1 MSELSPRRLLT
12 VLGPFLGLLLV
23 IALFAALEPDSFLR
37 WYNFQTVVNQAVIVA
52 LAGIGMTFIIVSGGI
67 DLSVGSV
74 IALASV
80 ATALALRATGSP
92 LLALLAG
99 VLAGGAAGLVNGLLI
114 TTLRVVPFIITL
126 GTLLIARGVA
136 RALADNAP
144 VQAGDTGWLFELM
157 SKAPDP
163 PWLGVSLG
171 VWLTLAIALFMRA
184 VLRGTRLGVHTFAI
198 GSNEQTARLCGVHV
212 ERTKVLIY
220 TLGGLFV
227 GLAGAL
233 LFCRLS
239 QGDPTEARGKEL
251 DVIAAVVIGGG
262 SLSGGE
268 GSILGTIVGALIM
281 AFLGNG
287 CNLVGVSDEW
297 QLILTGAIIIVAV
310 VVDRLRH
317 R

>member
-1 MSELSPRRLLT
+1 MSRGWLT
-12 VLGPFLGLLLV
+12 VLGPWLGLLLV
-23 IALFAALEPDSFLR
+23 VALFAVLAPDSFLR
-37 WYNFQTVVNQAVIVA
+37 WYNFQTVANQAVIVA

-80 ATALALRATGSP
+80 TTALALRGTGSP

-99 VLAGGAAGLVNGLLI
+99 IAAGGVAGLINGVLI
-114 TTLRVVPFIITL
+114 TALRVVPFIITL

-144 VQAGDTGWLFELM
+144 VQAGDTGWLFDLM
-157 SKAPDP
+157 SKTPDP

-171 VWLTLAIALFMRA
+171 VWLTLSIALFMGA
-184 VLRGTRLGVHTFAI
+184 VLRRTRLGVHTFAI
-198 GSNEQTARLCGVHV
+198 GSNEETARLCGIDV
-212 ERTKVLIY
+212 ERSKVLIY

-233 LFCRLS
+233 LFCRLGL
-239 QGDPTEARGKEL
+239 GDPTEARGKEL

-262 SLSGGE
+262 SLAGGE

-281 AFLGNG
+281 AVLSNG
-287 CNLVGVSDEW
+287 CNLVGVPDHW
-297 QLILTGAIIIVAV
+297 QLILTGSIIIVAV